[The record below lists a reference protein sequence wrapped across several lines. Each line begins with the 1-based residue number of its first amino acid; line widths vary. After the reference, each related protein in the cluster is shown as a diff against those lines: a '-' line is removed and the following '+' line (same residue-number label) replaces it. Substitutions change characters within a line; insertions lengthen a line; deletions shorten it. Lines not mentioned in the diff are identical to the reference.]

1 MVVLG
6 LGLRYIRGTWGW
18 VVRGDDNGDVVV
30 GELGQVYGGVRVE
43 VGYIRCFGPLGRWR

>member
-18 VVRGDDNGDVVV
+18 VVRGDGDGDVD
-30 GELGQVYGGVRVE
+30 ELGQVYGGVRVRVE
-43 VGYIRCFGPLGRWR
+43 VVYIRCFGPLGRWR